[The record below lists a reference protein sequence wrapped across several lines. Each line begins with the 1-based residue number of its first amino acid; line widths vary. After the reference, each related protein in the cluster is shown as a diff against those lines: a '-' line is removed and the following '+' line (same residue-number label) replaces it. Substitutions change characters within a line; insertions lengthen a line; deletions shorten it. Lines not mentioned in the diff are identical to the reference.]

1 MATVQFSVESVTFYD
16 LGENGAMGTA
26 NPVKISPI
34 AEDSVSLS
42 IPEATTNDIKA
53 EDISGIVASL
63 PTEPDASTWNF
74 QSMDFSNASLKNYF
88 GGAIEEA
95 TKTYS
100 YPATGAPVIQ
110 KSFELITKPYKG
122 VKYKYMVP
130 VMQVTASGDIQ
141 FVKTDVS
148 KISAKGKI
156 LTPFDAAG
164 LPLSPWKRQEIAVV

>member
-1 MATVQFSVESVTFYD
+1 MATVQFSVESITIYD
-16 LGENGAMGTA
+16 LGVSGAMGTG
-26 NPVKISPI
+26 NPVRLSPI

-42 IPEATTNDIKA
+42 IPEATSNDIKS
-53 EDISGIVASL
+53 EDVSGVVASL

-74 QSMDFSNASLKNYF
+74 ESMDFSNESLKNYF
-88 GGAIEEA
+88 GGTIDEA

-110 KSFELITKPYKG
+110 KSFELITKPYGG
-122 VKYKYMVP
+122 VKYKYMIP
-130 VMQVTASGDIQ
+130 VMQLSASGDIQ

-156 LTPFDAAG
+156 LTPFDAEG